1 MNSFPS
7 ICSVQA
13 VFPPNYYSQELL
25 TAQLRERYWQG
36 SEQRIARFEQLHR
49 HVCVQGRHLAL
60 PIQDYPRLEGFQGRN
75 DAWIEVATALGEEA
89 LRCLFEQA
97 GVNADE
103 VALLTTTTVTGI
115 AVPTLDAR
123 LMNRLPFSAGLK
135 RMPLFGL
142 GCLGGVAGLARVAD
156 YLAGHPDEVAVLL
169 AVELC
174 SLTIQPDDLSIANI
188 IATAL
193 FGDGA
198 AAVLLAG
205 ARHPLAAAPAPQIVA
220 SRSLFFPET
229 ERVMGWDVT
238 SSGFQVVLSADVPEI
253 ARTEIG
259 PAVDAFLDD
268 HGLRRG
274 DIGSWVAHPGGPKVI
289 EALEEG
295 LALAPG
301 TLHLSRESLTRVG
314 NLSSVSVLHVL
325 QETLSESHATGSYSL
340 MLAMGP
346 AFAAELILLRWAGA
360 HEPN

>member
-1 MNSFPS
+1 MNNYPS
-7 ICSVQA
+7 IRGVQT
-13 VFPPNYYSQELL
+13 VFPPYYYSQEQL
-25 TAQLRERYWQG
+25 TARLREQYWRG
-36 SEQRIARFEQLHR
+36 SEQRIARFEQLHQ
-49 HVCVQGRHLAL
+49 HVSVRGRHLAL
-60 PIQDYPRLEGFQGRN
+60 PIEDYLQLDGFQGRN
-75 DAWIEVATALGEEA
+75 DAWIKAATALGEEA

-97 GVNADE
+97 GAEAGD
-103 VALLTTTTVTGI
+103 VALLATTTVTGI

-123 LMNRLPFSAGLK
+123 LMNRLPFSTSLK

-156 YLAGHPDEVAVLL
+156 YLYGHPDEAAVLL

-193 FGDGA
+193 FGDGG

-205 ARHPLAAAPAPQIVA
+205 AAHPLAVAPAPQIVA

-259 PAVDAFLDD
+259 PAVDAFLDE

-274 DIGSWVAHPGGPKVI
+274 DIKQWVAHPGGPKVI
-289 EALEEG
+289 DALEEG

-314 NLSSVSVLHVL
+314 NLSSASVLHVL
-325 QETLSESHATGSYSL
+325 QETLTRQPAPGSYGL
-340 MLAMGP
+340 MIAMGP
-346 AFAAELILLRWAGA
+346 AFAAELILLRWTGP
-360 HEPN
+360 HEPD